1 MKLITKI
8 TDTCKEAR
16 RASWTMKIST
26 YLKANHSDDEIVMK
40 YADPKTCGT
49 FRQLE
54 KCLKEGKSIFERNV
68 YDIIGIGDSVVRE
81 YAFEGL
87 ANLMGV
93 DYDDIYKMWIA

>member
-26 YLKANHSDDEIVMK
+26 YLKANHSDDEIVME
-40 YADPKTCGT
+40 YADPKTSGT
-49 FRQLE
+49 FKQLANA
-54 KCLKEGKSIFERNV
+54 LTYGKDV
-68 YDIIGIGDSVVRE
+68 YDVIGINDSVVRE

>member
-1 MKLITKI
+1 MELITKI

-16 RASWTMKIST
+16 KASWNMKIST
-26 YLKANHSDDEIVMK
+26 SLRANHSDDSIVME

-93 DYDDIYKMWIA
+93 TYDDIWNMWVH